1 MLYKQNV
8 QIKGKVHI
16 NNQEKGH
23 TPFTDAY
30 KGVIIYKINK
40 ESVADRVASVL
51 SLPSRDSMIE
61 VGTERRDE
69 DD

>member
-1 MLYKQNV
+1 MFYKRNV
-8 QIKGKVHI
+8 QIKGNVHI

-23 TPFTDAY
+23 TPLTDAY
-30 KGVIIYKINK
+30 KGAIIYKINK

-51 SLPSRDSMIE
+51 SLPSKESMIE
-61 VGTERRDE
+61 VGTERREE